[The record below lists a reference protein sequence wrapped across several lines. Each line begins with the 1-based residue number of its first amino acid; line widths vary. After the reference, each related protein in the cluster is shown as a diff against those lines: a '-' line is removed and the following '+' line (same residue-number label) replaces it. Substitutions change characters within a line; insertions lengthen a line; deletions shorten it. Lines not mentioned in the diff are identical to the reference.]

1 MLKTKAMRMT
11 QAFMGLVA
19 DTATMEKEA
28 FGPCEVSGIPL
39 PIEDSIHLTGVW
51 IIKFS

>member
-1 MLKTKAMRMT
+1 MPMT
-11 QAFMGLVA
+11 RAFMGLVA

-28 FGPCEVSGIPL
+28 FGLCVGSGIPL

-51 IIKFS
+51 ITKFS